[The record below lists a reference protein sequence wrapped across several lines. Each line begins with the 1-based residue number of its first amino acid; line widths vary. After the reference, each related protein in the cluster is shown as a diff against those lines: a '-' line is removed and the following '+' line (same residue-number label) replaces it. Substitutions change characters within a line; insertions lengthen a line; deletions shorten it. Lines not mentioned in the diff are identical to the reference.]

1 MRPPPLLN
9 HPRAPSDCKFLIGAP
24 SAEMLCDDADSLH
37 EAIQALRS
45 QDSKVSSD
53 SNMDVDRLY
62 NSSPPLMDQVATY
75 ELDSLFQNDLEPER
89 EDEDAAGK
97 KNKSDEGG
105 KGRGGDVEEK
115 RECEEE
121 KKKCEEKEKEAGV
134 EASATGAASVPTSSW
149 GKLLCQPREEVFRA
163 LPLQPLQ
170 AQVSSSLTKQL
181 LSPQFSSQFG
191 GGLKLTI
198 FLPDTNPLVLH
209 VEETSTY
216 EQVIAKVLA
225 VHRDKGIKPPLR
237 YDSPGEYE
245 LYLNEGDG
253 IPDRDFVF
261 RKTQKISE
269 NKVDEYCLCEAD
281 EDAAP
286 SPATMSM
293 SFSANRGS
301 TMRYDTTSRGG
312 GMSPLQGMDTLF
324 VTVLITTSNRGE
336 SITVKLPYDDGTTMR
351 HLLLDIADKKKV
363 SIRLYTDEFSF
374 VVSAEDQARLKLISP
389 IVDLSTLVSTVCECK
404 FELQKRAFEDSARV
418 HSRTLASKNSSSVA
432 ENLGETNAVL
442 YNETTAVMLQQW
454 NVVKKNKL
462 GSRQERIIGID
473 GKCIYNSKRDQR
485 PGMGVK
491 VPSRDIALVQSIE
504 VLDDNLTFKI
514 NWKED
519 KIPVYSI
526 EYCCQNERDCAEIQ
540 GKINYI
546 LIRRRAMK

>member
-1 MRPPPLLN
+1 MHLFLSLLLELLTT
-9 HPRAPSDCKFLIGAP
+9 S
-24 SAEMLCDDADSLH
+24 MLCDDVDSLH
-37 EAIQALRS
+37 QAIQALRAL
-45 QDSKVSSD
+45 DSKVSSSD
-53 SNMDVDRLY
+53 NVDVDRLY

-75 ELDSLFQNDLEPER
+75 ELDSLFQNELEPER
-89 EDEDAAGK
+89 EEDGEETSGK
-97 KNKSDEGG
+97 KDGESEKGG
-105 KGRGGDVEEK
+105 KEGDDG
-115 RECEEE
+115 EE
-121 KKKCEEKEKEAGV
+121 KKEGEGDKEENGIGSP
-134 EASATGAASVPTSSW
+134 SAPTSSW
-149 GKLLCQPREEVFRA
+149 GKILCQPREDVFRA

-170 AQVSSSLTKQL
+170 GPASSLLTKQL

-198 FLPDTNPLVLH
+198 FLPDTSPLVLH
-209 VEETSTY
+209 VDETNTY
-216 EQVIAKVLA
+216 EQVVAKVLA

-253 IPDRDFVF
+253 VPDRDFVF

-286 SPATMSM
+286 SPATMS
-293 SFSANRGS
+293 FSAMSSSRGS
-301 TMRYDTTSRGG
+301 TMRYDSRGG
-312 GMSPLQGMDTLF
+312 GTSPLQGLDALV
-324 VTVLITTSNRGE
+324 VTVSIPTSNRGE
-336 SITVKLPYDDGTTMR
+336 SVTVKLPYDEGTTMR

-389 IVDLSTLVSTVCECK
+389 IVDLSTLVSSVCECK

-418 HSRTLASKNSSSVA
+418 HSRTFLSKSASSVV
-432 ENLGETNAVL
+432 ENNLGETNAVL

-491 VPSRDIALVQSIE
+491 VPSRDISLVQSIE

-519 KIPVYSI
+519 KNPVYSI

-546 LIRRRAMK
+546 LSKRARLR